1 MMSVLLPILL
11 MAAVES
17 APTVAILPLS
27 KGAGSEEYAGLGKAL
42 AGMITTD
49 LSTVE
54 ALQLVERERLDEL
67 LKEIKLGKSG
77 FIEKKTAQKL
87 GKGLGARF
95 MVTGSYSVVGKTF
108 LMDARV
114 VSVESGK
121 ILKAANAKGTV
132 EDFVAVEKTLVE
144 TLLDGLSVKLSAS
157 TRRKL
162 IVQAPTESFQAF
174 SAYGEGLDKADSG
187 KADEA
192 KAAFERA
199 LALDPKF
206 EAARTALASLSNL
219 LAVERK
225 KDRDSRRRITAAAHA
240 AILETYPDERTRKP
254 SYSDNREDIM
264 GLALRLVALDN
275 EEQYCQ
281 RFEEMMHFLDRRK
294 WKLPEVDRRFERD
307 AKKIG
312 EGLGYKPLK
321 EDGARWHLD
330 EDLSRRVHIMSSV
343 YDFVIGGWGFRPWGV
358 SGEGMLSSMRGCYPD
373 VKRQLKVID
382 QLYRKAKKAGVL
394 DTVPKYG
401 MRFTLAEGLDLAWI
415 WTQAYRLGA
424 NAEVERRTKR
434 LLAGRPAA
442 DKTRELLLK
451 TLDDIENDA
460 KDWAAHRAK
469 QLGMPNETLRRAMI
483 GVAKA
488 DPKVVRAK
496 DPVCQYLARMAK
508 SQAHRW
514 VLELEKKKD
523 WRAQQYHYDTA
534 GLWFSPL
541 RDMGCLTGIPPRFG
555 NAKEVLDYGRSIRN
569 RATKDALENEQCVT
583 WLGTFDAYPWD
594 QYVSMMDSNPQAAA
608 GMVYGILTSRYQLL
622 ANECVKN

>member
-1 MMSVLLPILL
+1 MSVLLPILL
-11 MAAVES
+11 MAAVDA

-67 LKEIKLGKSG
+67 MKEIKLGKSG
-77 FIEKKTAQKL
+77 FIAKATAQKL

-95 MVTGSYSVVGKTF
+95 MVTGSYSVVGKAF

-114 VSVESGK
+114 VNVESGK

-132 EDFVAVEKTLVE
+132 DDFVAVEKTLVE

-157 TRRKL
+157 KRRKL

-174 SAYGEGLDKADSG
+174 SAYGEGLDKADNG

-206 EAARTALASLSNL
+206 EAARSALASLSNL

-225 KDRDSRRRITAAAHA
+225 KERDTRRRITGAAHA
-240 AILETYPDERTRKP
+240 AILEAYPDERTRKR
-254 SYSDNREDIM
+254 SFRDRKEDLL
-264 GLALRLVALDN
+264 GFALRLVALDN

-281 RFEEMMHFLDRRK
+281 RFEEMLHFLERK
-294 WKLPEVDRRFERD
+294 KWRFPEVDRGFGRD
-307 AKKIG
+307 AKRLGDKF
-312 EGLGYKPLK
+312 GYKPLK
-321 EDGARWHLD
+321 EQGSRWHLD
-330 EDLSRRVHIMSSV
+330 EDLSRRVHGMSSL
-343 YDFVIGGWGFRPWGV
+343 YDFVVGSWGFRPWGV
-358 SGEGMLSSMRGCYPD
+358 SGEGMLASMRGCHPAVD
-373 VKRQLKVID
+373 EQLRIID
-382 QLYRKAKKAGVL
+382 RLYRKAKKAGVL
-394 DTVPKYG
+394 DAKPKYG
-401 MRFTLAEGLDLAWI
+401 QQFTLGEGLDLAWI
-415 WTQAYRLGA
+415 WTQAYRQGA

-434 LLAGRPAA
+434 LLAGRSAG
-442 DKTRELLLK
+442 DKTRARLLE
-451 TLDDIENDA
+451 TLESIEKDA
-460 KDWAAHRAK
+460 KEWATHRAK
-469 QLGMPNETLRRAMI
+469 QLGLPNSTLRRAMI
-483 GVAKA
+483 GVAKS
-488 DPKVVRAK
+488 DPKVVKAK
-496 DPVCQYLARMAK
+496 DPVCKYLARMAK

-514 VLELEKKKD
+514 VLELKKKND
-523 WRAQQYHYDTA
+523 WRSQQYHYDTA

-541 RDMGCLTGIPPRFG
+541 RDMGCLAGVPPRFED
-555 NAKEVLDYGRSIRN
+555 AKDVLRYGQTIRK
-569 RATKDALENEQCVT
+569 RATKNALENEQCVT

-594 QYVSMMDSNPQAAA
+594 QYASMMDSNPQAAA

-622 ANECVKN
+622 ANECVRN